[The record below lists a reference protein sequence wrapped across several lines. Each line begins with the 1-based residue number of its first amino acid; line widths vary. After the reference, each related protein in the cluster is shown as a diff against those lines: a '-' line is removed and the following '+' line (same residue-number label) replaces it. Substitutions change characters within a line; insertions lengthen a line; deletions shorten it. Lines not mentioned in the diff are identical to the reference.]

1 MRAFLRAG
9 LAAIAATVLATTTF
23 GAGVQITQPRV
34 GDNEFVGP
42 NTVVTFSVDA
52 GLDGLSMTDGQPM
65 TVEARLIGADGTL
78 FGSAVTVTILGGP
91 VNYNNAGNTGLQID
105 MNDRNGD
112 GTPGDFV
119 FSTAQWSSIVN
130 ASGGVRLRV
139 FTPGDGGAT
148 TEFDA
153 ADETQDEVMRA
164 DNSGPRI
171 TSAQVNADGS
181 LLLLNFSERIRV
193 AADGD
198 VANDDNQTITASVG
212 NNDFQANTTNSFGGA
227 TPTAS
232 GITGVTLGS
241 DFQSLTLTLDN
252 SDLPGNSTNLQL
264 GRWLRPNTPDAANL
278 DLKDVMA
285 NIAQANSIQI
295 TSVPDLAVTGVVF
308 TKRVPANG
316 GTVVEALRV
325 DFNNELASA
334 GVAGA
339 YTIDLVGDV
348 ATDIT
353 VNAVS
358 VSGSS
363 VLIDLDSSGGALDG
377 ISADGLLTAS
387 GGDPN
392 DGLFRI
398 TIDSATGPTDI
409 FTQTLPADV
418 EDRAVA
424 DEIAPALEFVSFHDL
439 NGDGELD
446 AVGLVFDEAMAST
459 TSTSG
464 LTATPID
471 TAGVN
476 PVSQIVTEG
485 FAADLGSFT
494 GATISNAGSNPL
506 TITTTRGSVDLVIDG
521 DPLDDRETNNT
532 ILLNFDPQTFDWDND
547 GDTAEDGDT
556 EEAIPGTGDANAIR
570 AAYNAAAGEIAD
582 QAGNDAP
589 TIGVTNADTDRANP
603 VLVFAGFLTG
613 DNQDELTS
621 NRQLVVEQR
630 PAGDSTDVG
639 DRDDN
644 RVVFV
649 YSEPIE
655 STAGDTSVSNA
666 NVEEEQITFGGTP
679 FADGELI
686 DALTTANTFTIVNS
700 DVTINDS
707 ISVLA
712 ASTLVDAAGNPA
724 TASATEQTNKQAP
737 FIGLTSQGGMVVDS
751 AFLLDDDDDG
761 NADQI
766 IAQFNQAVVLSLLD
780 ASDFSIS
787 VGSIDGL
794 TTDTGSDSNGV
805 VFEVS
810 GVSMLDTP
818 TITYNGADAD
828 AADRAIQGVTS
839 GMNVSAVN
847 GQTFVAQA
855 IEAADPNAQGPA
867 IMLLSGRVLLSTDG
881 NQAIPAPIGTKIYA
895 AVAVPTVKKVTA
907 THNNLTF
914 AYERTSGDD
923 SVASQ
928 RSLQSLTNWLLELN
942 DYVYLHRGP
951 DNVRVYTNTPETS
964 GDPDYDFLT
973 DTIQLQFVTSNLAA
987 IRFTGTGEEANDR
1000 ITGGLLELAWDVPR
1014 SADGTTEAIYS
1025 SGYDLDGAP
1034 ILSQATVTSA
1044 DGSYDLYVSAPI
1056 SSFTGRN
1063 RLSSQLNPVIIVA
1076 ELPSGERYPVSS
1088 LLSSID
1094 GEPIRFQPQNRTE
1107 ENNNTASN
1115 AVEFDIDI
1123 SKVGAERIYP
1133 GWNTVPFARQSG
1145 WAQSST
1151 RRPTLPTNIQTSEIV
1166 LGQNLIAAG
1175 PLDQFVYWIEDADG
1189 DLTGDDGIWTAD
1201 DDRASPLDSMLIDR
1215 NQIKSFAFTMTNFGV
1230 QFGSSINN
1238 LVGGYAFGMFNA
1250 TSESY
1255 GVFQFGDA
1263 LNASSVFPT
1272 AGFPNNSITDGWV
1285 LATVSSAYP
1294 NANGFFP
1301 ANNRTDFILVF
1312 LNEGDGFT
1320 VGSLDSTGDED
1331 NPNDLNSIDQN
1342 TPAFIHYR

>member
-1 MRAFLRAG
+1 MRAFFRAG
-9 LAAIAATVLATTTF
+9 LAATAATALAAAAY

-34 GDNEFVGP
+34 GDDEFVGP
-42 NTVVTFSVDA
+42 NTLVTFSVDA
-52 GLDGLSMTDGQPM
+52 GLDGLSMTAGQPM

-78 FGSAVTVTILGGP
+78 FGSAVTVTLIGAP

-119 FSTAQWSSIVN
+119 FSAAQWSSIVN
-130 ASGGVRLRV
+130 AAGGVRLRV
-139 FTPGDGGAT
+139 FTPGDAGAT

-153 ADETQDEVMRA
+153 ADETQDEVMLA

-171 TSAQVNADGS
+171 TSAQVNSDGS

-193 AADGD
+193 AGDGD
-198 VANDDNQTITASVG
+198 TANDDNQTITANVG

-227 TPTAS
+227 TPTAT

-264 GRWLRPNTPDAANL
+264 GRWLRPNTPDTANL
-278 DLKDVMA
+278 DLKDVVA
-285 NIAQANSIQI
+285 NLAQSNSIQI
-295 TSVPDLAVTGVVF
+295 ASVPDLTVTGAVF
-308 TKRVPANG
+308 TERVPANG
-316 GTVVEALRV
+316 GTVAASLRI
-325 DFNNELASA
+325 DFNNELSNA
-334 GVAGA
+334 GVVGA

-353 VNAVS
+353 VDAVS
-358 VSGSS
+358 VSGNS
-363 VLIDLDSSGGALDG
+363 VIIDLDSSGGALDG

-387 GGDPN
+387 GGDPS
-392 DGLFRI
+392 DGLFRV

-409 FTQTLPADV
+409 FSQTLPEDV
-418 EDRAVA
+418 EDRAIA

-439 NGDGELD
+439 DGDGEVD
-446 AVGLVFDEAMAST
+446 AVGLVFDEAMANT

-471 TAGVN
+471 GVGVN
-476 PVSQIVTEG
+476 PVSLIATDGFTE
-485 FAADLGSFT
+485 DLGSFT
-494 GATISNAGSNPL
+494 GATISNAGSSTL
-506 TITTTRGSVDLVIDG
+506 TITTTRGSVDLVLDG
-521 DPLDDRETNNT
+521 NPLDSRETNNT
-532 ILLNFDPQTFDWDND
+532 IILNFDPQAFDWDND
-547 GDTAEDGDT
+547 GDTAADGDT
-556 EEAIPGTGDANAIR
+556 DEAIPGTGDASAIR
-570 AAYNAAAGEIAD
+570 AAYNAAAGQIAD

-589 TIGVTNADTDRANP
+589 SVGATDADTDRANP

-644 RVVFV
+644 RILFV
-649 YSEPIE
+649 WSEAIE
-655 STAGDTSVSNA
+655 STAGDTTVNNA
-666 NVEEEQITFGGTP
+666 NVEEEQIRFGGDS
-679 FADGELI
+679 FADGELV
-686 DALTTANTFTIVNS
+686 DALTTANSFTIVNS

-712 ASTLVDAAGNPA
+712 AATLVDAAGNPA
-724 TASATEQTNKQAP
+724 TASATEQTNTQAP
-737 FIGLTSQGGMVVDS
+737 FIALTSQGGVAVDS
-751 AFLLDDDDDG
+751 AFLLDDDEDG

-780 ASDFSIS
+780 AADFSIS

-794 TTDTGSDSNGV
+794 TTDTGSNSNGL

-810 GVSMLDTP
+810 GVSMMDTP

-828 AADRAIQGVTS
+828 AADRAIQGVST
-839 GMNVSAVN
+839 GVNVSAVN

-895 AVAVPTVKKVTA
+895 GVAVPTVKKVTA

-928 RSLQSLTNWLLELN
+928 RSLQSLTNWLLELEP
-942 DYVYLHRGP
+942 YVYLQRGP
-951 DNVRVYTNTPETS
+951 NNVRVYTNTPETT

-973 DTIQLQFVTSNLAA
+973 DTIQLQFITSNLAA
-987 IRFTGTGEEANDR
+987 IRFTGNGEEATDR
-1000 ITGGLLELAWDVPR
+1000 ISNGLIELAWDLPR
-1014 SADGTTEAIYS
+1014 SVDGTTTGMYS
-1025 SGYDLDGAP
+1025 DGFDLDGAP

-1076 ELPSGERYPVSS
+1076 ELPSGERFPVSS

-1094 GEPIRFQPQNRTE
+1094 GDPIRFQPQNRTE
-1107 ENNNTASN
+1107 ENNNNASTA
-1115 AVEFDIDI
+1115 VQFDIDI
-1123 SKVGAERIYP
+1123 SKAGAERIYP
-1133 GWNTVPFARQSG
+1133 GWNTVAFARQSG

-1151 RRPTLPTNIQTSEIV
+1151 RRPTLPTGIQTAEVV
-1166 LGQNLIAAG
+1166 LGQNLLAG
-1175 PLDQFVYWIEDADG
+1175 EPLDQFVYWIEDADG
-1189 DLTGDDGIWTAD
+1189 NMDGDDGIWTAA
-1201 DDRASPLDSMLIDR
+1201 DDRAATLDSILIDR
-1215 NQIKSFAFTMTNFGV
+1215 DQIKSFAFTMTNFGV

-1238 LVGGYAFGMFNA
+1238 LVGGYAFGLFNA
-1250 TSESY
+1250 TDENY
-1255 GVFQFGDA
+1255 GVFQFGDE
-1263 LNASSVFPT
+1263 LNAASVFPA

-1285 LATVSSAYP
+1285 LATVSTAFP

-1312 LNEGDGFT
+1312 LNEGDGFS
-1320 VGSLDSTGDED
+1320 VGSLDSSGNAN
-1331 NPNDLNSIDQN
+1331 NPNDLNSIEQN